1 MAFVVSLA
9 RMRRSPLI
17 NRERELAALAEA
29 SARSASGVPQ
39 LIVVWGRRRVG
50 KTFLLSHFADGRR
63 AVYFGATQQAQAIEL
78 ARLTDAVRTGLGE
91 HAASLSGGAFTS
103 WEAALRF
110 FAALA
115 REQPLTVVLDE
126 VPYLTVSTPGFASI
140 VQAVWDH
147 IPAGT
152 RLTLVLCGSAVAMME
167 AMIGARGALRGRP
180 TLTLRLSPLDP
191 VHARAFIPTVEPAAF
206 VEAYAACGGYPMH
219 LSAWDPARSTD
230 ANLLRLAG
238 TTGGVL
244 LEDAASMLA
253 EELTHPGGYTRV
265 LAAVGRGRTRF
276 AEIAADS
283 GQRVERPLEI
293 LIRAGLISRT
303 LPVGAP
309 RGARASYGIADPYLA
324 FWFGVLYSD
333 IPQIEAGQGS
343 AVLSRKNP
351 SWQRHLGAV
360 FEDLAR
366 RHARRLASGGELP
379 SDLVIDRWWASSGEP
394 CEVDVIGLRGA
405 RTALVGEARWQARP
419 LGARDLAQLRRKTL
433 RAPRAVELPTFV
445 LWGRGGVDARIL
457 SANVLGFD
465 PRDMLSA
472 V

>member
-1 MAFVVSLA
+1 MTSP
-9 RMRRSPLI
+9 PLI
-17 NRERELAALAEA
+17 DREQELASLGQAAVRA
-29 SARSASGVPQ
+29 ASGTPQ

-50 KTFLLSHFADGRR
+50 KTFLLSHFASERR
-63 AVYFGATQQAQAIEL
+63 AVFFGATQQAEAVEL
-78 ARLTDAVRTGLGE
+78 GRLTDAVRRGLGE
-91 HAASLSGGAFTS
+91 QAANLAGGGFTS

-115 REQPLTVVLDE
+115 SEEPLTVVLDE
-126 VPYLTVSTPGFASI
+126 VPYLVASTPGFASI

-147 IPAGT
+147 VPAGT
-152 RLTLVLCGSAVAMME
+152 RLTLVLCGSAIGMME

-191 VHARAFIPTVEPAAF
+191 VHARAFIPALEPAAF
-206 VEAYAACGGYPMH
+206 IEAYAACGGYPMH
-219 LSAWDPARSTD
+219 LRAWDPNGSTE
-230 ANLLRLAG
+230 ANLLHLAG
-238 TTGGVL
+238 AAGGIL

-276 AEIAADS
+276 AEIAAES

-309 RGARASYGIADPYLA
+309 RGARASYEIADPYLA

-343 AVLSRKNP
+343 AVLSRKNR

-366 RHARRLASGGELP
+366 LHARRLAVGGELS

-394 CEVDVIGLRGA
+394 CEVDVLGLRGA
-405 RTALVGEARWQARP
+405 RTALLGEARWQTRP
-419 LGARDLAQLRRKTL
+419 LGARDLAQLRRK
-433 RAPRAVELPTFV
+433 AAHVPRAVESPIFA
-445 LWGRGGVDARIL
+445 LWGRGGVEDSIR
-457 SANVLGFD
+457 SADVLGFD
-465 PRDMLSA
+465 PQDMLSS
-472 V
+472 

>member
-1 MAFVVSLA
+1 VTSP
-9 RMRRSPLI
+9 PLI
-17 NRERELAALAEA
+17 DREQELATLAQA
-29 SARSASGVPQ
+29 AARATSGTPQ

-50 KTFLLSHFADGRR
+50 KTFLLSHFSSDRR
-63 AVYFGATQQAQAIEL
+63 AVFFGATQQAQAVEL
-78 ARLTDAVRTGLGE
+78 GRLTDAVRRGLGGQ
-91 HAASLSGGAFTS
+91 AANLAGGGFTS

-115 REQPLTVVLDE
+115 SEEPLTVVLDE
-126 VPYLTVSTPGFASI
+126 VPYLVASTPGFASI

-147 IPAGT
+147 VAAGT
-152 RLTLVLCGSAVAMME
+152 RLTLVLCGSAIGMME

-191 VHARAFIPTVEPAAF
+191 VHARAFIPALEPAAF

-219 LSAWDPARSTD
+219 LRAWDPNGSTE

-238 TTGGVL
+238 AAGGIL

-276 AEIAADS
+276 AEIAAES

-309 RGARASYGIADPYLA
+309 RGARASYEIADPYLA

-366 RHARRLASGGELP
+366 LHARRLAVSGELP

-394 CEVDVIGLRGA
+394 CEVDVLGLRGA
-405 RTALVGEARWQARP
+405 RAALLGEARWQTRP
-419 LGARDLAQLRRKTL
+419 LGARDLAQLRRKAA
-433 RAPRAVELPTFV
+433 RVPRAVESPIFA
-445 LWGRGGVDARIL
+445 LWGRGGLDDSIR
-457 SANVLGFD
+457 SADVLGFD
-465 PRDMLSA
+465 PQDMLSP
-472 V
+472 

>member
-1 MAFVVSLA
+1 MSAA
-9 RMRRSPLI
+9 KLI
-17 NRERELAALAEA
+17 DREQELAALAEA
-29 SARSASGVPQ
+29 AARAASGTPQ
-39 LIVVWGRRRVG
+39 LIVMWGRRRVG
-50 KTFLLSHFADGRR
+50 KTFLLSHFASSRR
-63 AVYFGATQQAQAIEL
+63 AVFFGATQQAQAVEL
-78 ARLTDAVRTGLGE
+78 GRLSDAVRRGLGE
-91 HAASLSGGAFTS
+91 HAANLAGGGFTS

-115 REQPLTVVLDE
+115 GEEPLTVILDE
-126 VPYLTVSTPGFASI
+126 VPYLVASTPGFASI

-147 IPAGT
+147 VPAGT
-152 RLTLVLCGSAVAMME
+152 RLTLVLCGSAIGMME
-167 AMIGARGALRGRP
+167 AMVGARGALRGRP
-180 TLTLRLSPLDP
+180 TLTVRLSPLDP
-191 VHARAFIPTVEPAAF
+191 VHARAFIPALEPAAY
-206 VEAYAACGGYPMH
+206 VEAYAACGGYPLH
-219 LSAWDPARSTD
+219 LKAWDPDRSTD
-230 ANLLRLAG
+230 VNLLRLAG
-238 TTGGVL
+238 AAGGIL

-276 AEIAADS
+276 VQIAAES

-293 LIRAGLISRT
+293 LIRAGLISKT

-309 RGARASYGIADPYLA
+309 RGARAGYEIADPYLA

-333 IPQIEAGQGS
+333 IPQIEEGQGP

-366 RHARRLASGGELP
+366 SHARRLAARGELP

-394 CEVDVIGLRGA
+394 CEVDVVGLRGA
-405 RTALVGEARWQARP
+405 RTALLGEARWQARP
-419 LGARDLAQLRRKTL
+419 LGVRDLAQLQRKAA
-433 RAPRAVELPTFV
+433 RVPRAVELPTFA
-445 LWGRGGVDARIL
+445 LWGRGGVEDRIR

-465 PRDMLSA
+465 PHDMLSP
-472 V
+472 

>member
-1 MAFVVSLA
+1 MTSRL
-9 RMRRSPLI
+9 LI
-17 NRERELAALAEA
+17 DREQELASLDQAA
-29 SARSASGVPQ
+29 ARAASGTAQ

-50 KTFLLSHFADGRR
+50 KTFLLSHFAGDRR
-63 AVYFGATQQAQAIEL
+63 AVFFGATQQAEAVEL
-78 ARLTDAVRTGLGE
+78 GRLADAVRRGLGE
-91 HAASLSGGAFTS
+91 QAANLAGGGFTS

-115 REQPLTVVLDE
+115 SEEPLTVVLDE
-126 VPYLTVSTPGFASI
+126 VPYLVASTPGFASI

-147 IPAGT
+147 VPAGT
-152 RLTLVLCGSAVAMME
+152 RLTLVLCGSAIGMME

-180 TLTLRLSPLDP
+180 TLTLRLSPFDP
-191 VHARAFIPTVEPAAF
+191 VHARAFIPALEPAAF

-219 LSAWDPARSTD
+219 LRAWDPNASTE

-238 TTGGVL
+238 AAGGIL

-276 AEIAADS
+276 AEIAAES

-293 LIRAGLISRT
+293 LIRAGLISRS

-309 RGARASYGIADPYLA
+309 RGARPSYEIADPYLA

-366 RHARRLASGGELP
+366 LHARRLALSGALP

-394 CEVDVIGLRGA
+394 CEVDVLGLRGA
-405 RTALVGEARWQARP
+405 RTALLGEARWQTRP
-419 LGARDLAQLRRKTL
+419 LGARDLAQLRRKAA
-433 RAPRAVELPTFV
+433 RAPRAVESPIFA
-445 LWGRGGVDARIL
+445 LWGRGGVEDGIR
-457 SANVLGFD
+457 SADVFGFD
-465 PRDMLSA
+465 PQDMLSP
-472 V
+472 

>member
-1 MAFVVSLA
+1 VTSP
-9 RMRRSPLI
+9 PLI
-17 NRERELAALAEA
+17 DREQELATLAQA
-29 SARSASGVPQ
+29 AARATSGTPQ

-50 KTFLLSHFADGRR
+50 KTFLLSHFSTDRR
-63 AVYFGATQQAQAIEL
+63 AVFFGATQQAQAVEL
-78 ARLTDAVRTGLGE
+78 GRLTDAVRRGLGGQ
-91 HAASLSGGAFTS
+91 AANLAGGGFTS

-115 REQPLTVVLDE
+115 SEEPLTVVLDE
-126 VPYLTVSTPGFASI
+126 VPYLVASTPGFASI

-147 IPAGT
+147 VAAGT
-152 RLTLVLCGSAVAMME
+152 RLTLVLCGSAIGMME

-191 VHARAFIPTVEPAAF
+191 VHARAFIPALEPAAF

-219 LSAWDPARSTD
+219 LRAWDPNGSTE

-238 TTGGVL
+238 AAGGIL

-276 AEIAADS
+276 AEIAAES

-309 RGARASYGIADPYLA
+309 RGARASYEIADPYLA

-366 RHARRLASGGELP
+366 LHARRLAVSGELP

-394 CEVDVIGLRGA
+394 CEVDVLGLRGA
-405 RTALVGEARWQARP
+405 RAALLGEARWQTRP
-419 LGARDLAQLRRKTL
+419 LGARDLAQLRRKAA
-433 RAPRAVELPTFV
+433 RVPRAVESPIFA
-445 LWGRGGVDARIL
+445 LWGRGGLDDSIR
-457 SANVLGFD
+457 SADVLGFD
-465 PRDMLSA
+465 PQDMLSP
-472 V
+472 